1 MDFFANHL
9 TFEEK
14 NKFYQ
19 DLFKFIPGVPEETM
33 EYYFSCPGLAI
44 STVLLENVG
53 LYIEN
58 FSGIPY
64 SDEENNTLMR
74 FGKVFQQTYTRFNDL
89 KQAEAQAREAQIEAA
104 LERVRSKTMA
114 MHNSQD
120 VGATVVTL
128 FDEVLKLGLD
138 KSIRVG
144 IGILEGNEGME
155 TWSAT
160 STPDGEVD
168 LKMGMLDM
176 TIHPMLTGL
185 KKAWESGKTCYS
197 YDYIGDDVFRYYE
210 ALNNEPEYPFQAD
223 LDSLPENEYH
233 KSFFYTE
240 GILFSFAPNP
250 ISDEAAKVL
259 DRFAGVFGQTYR
271 RYLDLQKAEEQAREA
286 QIEAALE
293 RVRSKAMAM
302 HSSEDL
308 ALLSIL
314 SFQN

>member
-1 MDFFANHL
+1 MNYKRRIFRKGIQEYYCSFLINGMVL
-9 TFEEK
+9 TTRPAP
-14 NKFYQ
+14 
-19 DLFKFIPGVPEETM
+19 LPEESM
-33 EYYFSCPGLAI
+33 N
-44 STVLLENVG
+44 LLE
-53 LYIEN
+53 
-58 FSGIPY
+58 
-64 SDEENNTLMR
+64 R
-74 FGKVFQQTYTRFNDL
+74 FADVFNLTYRRFLDL
-89 KQAEAQAREAQIEAA
+89 KQAEAQAREAQIEVA
-104 LERVRSKTMA
+104 LESVRSKTMA

-160 STPDGEVD
+160 STPDGKVD

-176 TIHPMLTGL
+176 TIHPMLIGL
-185 KKAWESGKTCYS
+185 KQAWESGKTGYS

-210 ALNNEPEYPFQAD
+210 ALNNEPDYPFQAD

-233 KSFFYTE
+233 KSFFYRE

-293 RVRSKAMAM
+293 RVRAKAMAM

-308 ALLSIL
+308 GLDC
-314 SFQN
+314 